1 MNGGVARPVK
11 PLEIAEWLEVEAD
24 WNEKHLGETFVV
36 NFHPPTM
43 RAMAATVRALVE
55 AVDALEPFADASRH
69 LHPSQPDDATTL
81 DGIAARHW
89 RRAGRA
95 FFDATGRQAR
105 DASDPAA
112 LGKEGV

>member
-1 MNGGVARPVK
+1 MSPQDVI
-11 PLEIAEWLEVEAD
+11 LWLEDEA
-24 WNEKHLGETFVV
+24 VV
-36 NFHPPTM
+36 DEEGDTDYAYE
-43 RAMAATVRALVE
+43 RSAKLLAMAATVRALVE

-105 DASDPAA
+105 DASEPAA